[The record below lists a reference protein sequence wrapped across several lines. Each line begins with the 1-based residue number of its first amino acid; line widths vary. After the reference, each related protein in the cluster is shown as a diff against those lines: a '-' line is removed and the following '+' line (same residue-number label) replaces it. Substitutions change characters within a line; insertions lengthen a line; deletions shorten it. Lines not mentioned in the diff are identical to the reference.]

1 MAVLIVT
8 GSSLD
13 TTNFFI
19 YWVQKMIYVSV
30 DNSPEDQLQFSLSLI
45 KWRQCHNMKKD
56 KFWNLLAKNYDD
68 EVGEQTTKLTKKYLR
83 KNDTVLDYG
92 CARGAYTIAL
102 AGDVKEIRGIDISP
116 KMIELAKK
124 KSKDISFK
132 KATIFD
138 INEKYDVVLAFNLL
152 HLLEDTE
159 KVIQKIDEILK
170 PGGRFIS
177 VTTCMKEH
185 VLLRIAGFFISI
197 FGILYLRKF
206 KISELKK
213 LISIRFDIVETK
225 KFSPHHIL
233 IVAKK

>member
-1 MAVLIVT
+1 
-8 GSSLD
+8 
-13 TTNFFI
+13 
-19 YWVQKMIYVSV
+19 
-30 DNSPEDQLQFSLSLI
+30 
-45 KWRQCHNMKKD
+45 MKKE
-56 KFWNLLAKNYDD
+56 KFWNWLAKNYDD
-68 EVGEQTTKLTKKYLR
+68 EVGEQTVELTKKYLG
-83 KNDTVLDYG
+83 KSDTVLDYG

-102 AGDVKEIRGIDISP
+102 AGDVNEIRGIDISP
-116 KMIELAKK
+116 KMIEIAE
-124 KSKDISFK
+124 SNSNDISFE

-159 KVIQKIDEILK
+159 RIIQKIDEILK

-177 VTTCMKEH
+177 VTTCMKEKL
-185 VLLRIAGFFISI
+185 LLRIAGFFINI
-197 FGILYLRKF
+197 FGVLYVRMF

-213 LISIRFDIVETK
+213 MISIRFNIVETE